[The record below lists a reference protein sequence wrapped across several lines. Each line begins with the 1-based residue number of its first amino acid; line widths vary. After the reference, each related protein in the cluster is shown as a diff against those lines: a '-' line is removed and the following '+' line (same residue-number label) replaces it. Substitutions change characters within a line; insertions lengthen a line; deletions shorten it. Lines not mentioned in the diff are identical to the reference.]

1 MTITLPVRSYP
12 LFIEPRAVRLTSNSD
27 KAEGATRHVIFIHG
41 WNADSASLGNLYR
54 ATERAPEAQ
63 GWQLWNIDFPT
74 HRWSFAR
81 GAKEIVAALRETGA
95 DFNEVILVGFSMGGV
110 VARQMVADGF
120 PCKALIAIASPH
132 QGVVRWV
139 TTHSPGTVSI
149 HRRSK
154 QLAALNANPADIAA
168 RGRYHFFSITY
179 SNMLG
184 HHPHDGLVSK
194 SSALGSR
201 LGPVAERKNVHF
213 DLGRKL
219 VMHGPHLRG
228 MSAIDMAPAMEAIR
242 RAQDKS

>member
-1 MTITLPVRSYP
+1 M
-12 LFIEPRAVRLTSNSD
+12 RLTTNSETL
-27 KAEGATRHVIFIHG
+27 ASARRHVIFIHG
-41 WNADSASLGNLYR
+41 WNAASGSLGNLYR
-54 ATERAPEAQ
+54 ATEHLPEAA
-63 GWQLWNIDFPT
+63 GWQLWKVDFPT
-74 HRWSFAR
+74 HRWGFAR

-95 DFNEVILVGFSMGGV
+95 DFDEVVLVGFSMGGV
-110 VARQMVADGF
+110 VARGMVADGF
-120 PCKALIAIASPH
+120 PCTALIAIASPH

-139 TTHSPGTVSI
+139 TTHSPGTISI
-149 HRRSK
+149 HRRSRE
-154 QLAALNANPADIAA
+154 LAALNKNPTDIAA
-168 RGRYHFFSITY
+168 RGRYHLFSITY

-228 MSAIDMAPAMEAIR
+228 MSAIDMAPAMTAIR
-242 RAQDKS
+242 RALTAPGSEPSAKID